1 MTKKRQPP
9 KINPPGSDG
18 TESEAVLRPE
28 LSLNIGPDTAE
39 KPDLETAGEP
49 ADAQF
54 GKAHKKSE
62 KPATKPR
69 SVGRRLATYFIRLTI
84 VLMVMLGGLAGA
96 LIYWVENQGGLATTL
111 EKRLSVPERG
121 IVFKLDKVDWHIEA
135 GARPL
140 HLHFGQAQLSVGPQ
154 EITLPEMSLS
164 FGLVSLFT
172 GGYPEVAL
180 VKNLSVA
187 LSHSADGWG
196 IQTGKTDMGWLFG
209 ADEPDLRRYYNLLQ
223 QVGLRRVIIQDAKLH
238 FENHTK
244 SSDTGRSLKLE
255 DIHIDLDASDLTA
268 LQLVVSMNQIKE
280 EVHAKAGHL
289 KLMMSGNLLSGLWSV
304 QTRGQSLALAILSDF
319 VPASFQKLLA
329 AQRISPHLDAS
340 FDATKLMIATG
351 ALDIQD
357 GRLPLPGVSAEQDRF
372 KQLQFQFDYSRQD
385 DLLSI
390 SEAQLL
396 LPDGRSLSLQGQVA
410 DLHRQESFVSGS
422 VLAEDI
428 SLDSILRDWPENA
441 QPAWRSWLDQSLSA
455 GAFPTLMLD
464 FSGRFDK
471 LERRL
476 VLSQLDTR
484 GEFKSVRFRLSE
496 GQYQEF
502 VGTVAGTMDLRI
514 GAGGQIARGNLDASM
529 KNAYVVA
536 KGSDKPIK
544 LDEGRLSLRF
554 EPGQLHLDELF
565 AQFEEGGALML
576 KAHQI
581 ADNKTNTDSAGND
594 NAAPAPLP
602 VKASLTSDKIDL
614 DILKLLWPEQVIPS
628 TANWIKRR
636 FGRGQISN
644 ARFDLTLNPAAT
656 GRDIVQSLQGALDLR
671 DASFSWRDN
680 SPEIQ
685 DVSGQV
691 SMADNILS
699 FKLDTA
705 SLPDVTAD
713 SAQITL
719 SPMIAPRGTGRD
731 LTINARLSGDVL
743 ATKALLAHPSVQKWP
758 EQANS
763 FVLESGALT
772 AQIASQSRLV
782 QNKLTLTGL
791 QADTTLSDLAVAS
804 LPFDTRLDK
813 GELALSVGEDG
824 LHIEGLGL
832 IDSVPAS
839 FSFHQQDDGERRLS
853 MRLQPA
859 EAVTKRLASYAK
871 IDMVGRSGLRLDY
884 VEQAETST
892 RNRSSEKGISRH
904 VQIEAD
910 LSQTGIDVPAIDWAK
925 LPGEAASA
933 RFLMRF
939 SNDQLSSIEAIDL
952 NMGSLMARGRLS
964 FDDEGQIASGY
975 FDEVLTPGNE
985 LSAVLVERQTDGV
998 FEITAEGRRLN
1009 LRPLRRNEGLSKG
1022 QALRFDLTADQL
1034 LVDQAITLSGHLKG
1048 ETKSD
1053 GNGVVTLQGSLSV
1066 NGKPLL
1072 SEGTI
1077 EAHFGPSGEH
1087 LSGVGLIGG
1096 GEARLRFTP
1105 DGEESLLIIT
1115 SANAGRVLAGL
1126 GVTDTIREGR
1136 LRLVNRFTSK
1146 DMKDFETV
1154 IQLEEFN
1161 VIEAPAAVRAFSV
1174 LSVAGLYSLVEGDG
1188 TRFTRGEARIRTE
1201 KGLHYLDKLR
1211 ASGGAVGVTMVGV
1224 YDRAN
1229 RQVDVSGNLVPVN
1242 QFSKI
1247 LGAVPVLGELLT
1259 GLDKAGLFA
1268 TQFSVKG
1275 SVDEPEISV
1284 NAASLVPGVLRD
1296 LFSPDW
1302 LGSETNRILG
1312 DTDNSSKS
1320 QF

>member
-9 KINPPGSDG
+9 KINPPGSENAELD
-18 TESEAVLRPE
+18 EALRPE
-28 LSLNIGPDTAE
+28 SSKDKASKALEAKPKKYSL
-39 KPDLETAGEP
+39 
-49 ADAQF
+49 
-54 GKAHKKSE
+54 
-62 KPATKPR
+62 
-69 SVGRRLATYFIRLTI
+69 GRRVATYLIRLTI
-84 VLMVMLGGLAGA
+84 VLAVMLAGMIGL
-96 LIYWVENQGGLATTL
+96 LIYWVENQGGLAASL

-121 IVFKLDKVDWHIEA
+121 ISFKLDKVDWQIEA
-135 GARPL
+135 SARPL
-140 HLHFGQAQLSVGPQ
+140 HLHFGQAQMAFGPQ

-180 VKNLSVA
+180 IKNLSVD
-187 LSHSADGWG
+187 LTHSADGWG
-196 IQTGKTDMGWLFG
+196 VQTGQSDLGWLFG
-209 ADEPDLRRYYNLLQ
+209 DGEPDFRRYYHLLQ
-223 QVGLRRVIIQDAKLH
+223 QVGLRRILVQNANLT
-238 FENHTK
+238 FENIIEG
-244 SSDTGRSLKLE
+244 SDTVSSLKL
-255 DIHIDLDASDLTA
+255 DDMHLDLDARDLTA
-268 LQLVVSMNQIKE
+268 LQLVISMHQQKQ
-280 EVHAKAGHL
+280 HANEQAGHL
-289 KLMMSGNLLSGLWSV
+289 KLMLSGNLLSGLWSL
-304 QTRGQSLALAILSDF
+304 QTRGRELDLAVLSDF
-319 VPASFQKLLA
+319 TPPAFQKLLRA
-329 AQRISPHLDAS
+329 RHISPHLDAS
-340 FDATKLMIATG
+340 FDAAKLMIATG
-351 ALDIQD
+351 KLDIHD
-357 GRLPLPGVSAEQDRF
+357 GRLPLPGVSASQDRF
-372 KQLQFQFDYSRQD
+372 QQLQFQFDYSRQD
-385 DLLSI
+385 NVLSV

-396 LPDGRSLSLQGQVA
+396 LPDGRSLSLQGQIA

-422 VLAEDI
+422 ILAEDI
-428 SLDSILRDWPENA
+428 SLDSILRDWPETA
-441 QPAWRSWLDQSLSA
+441 QPGWRTWLDSSLSA

-464 FSGRFDK
+464 FSGRFDAV
-471 LERRL
+471 ERRL
-476 VLSQLDTR
+476 ILSQLDAR

-529 KNAYVVA
+529 TNAYVVA
-536 KGSDKPIK
+536 TASDKPIK

-565 AQFEEGGALML
+565 AQFEEGGSLML
-576 KAHQI
+576 KAHQS
-581 ADNKTNTDSAGND
+581 ADNATAESSQTSQTEVNGP
-594 NAAPAPLP
+594 AAALP
-602 VKASLTSDKIDL
+602 IKASLTSDFIDL
-614 DILKLLWPEQVIPS
+614 DILKALWPEQVIPS
-628 TANWIKRR
+628 TANWIKKR
-636 FGRGQISN
+636 FGQGQISN

-656 GRDIVQSLQGALDLR
+656 GPDSVQSLTGALDLA

-685 DVSGQV
+685 DVSGQIT
-691 SMADNILS
+691 MADNSLT
-699 FKLDTA
+699 FRLDTA
-705 SLPDVTAD
+705 NLPDLTAQSGD
-713 SAQITL
+713 ITL
-719 SPMIAPRGTGRD
+719 RPMIAPRGSARD
-731 LTINARLSGDVL
+731 VMINARLSGDAL
-743 ATKALLAHPSVQKWP
+743 AARALLSHGSVQKWP
-758 EQANS
+758 EQADS
-763 FVLESGALT
+763 FALEAGSFT
-772 AQIASQSRLV
+772 AQITSQSRLAN
-782 QNKLTLTGL
+782 NKLTLTSL
-791 QADTTLSDLAVAS
+791 QADTAISDLAVDR
-804 LPFDTRLDK
+804 LPFNTRLEK
-813 GELALSVGEDG
+813 GEIALSVGQEG

-839 FSFHQQDDGERRLS
+839 FSFHQQEVGERRLS
-853 MRLQPA
+853 MRLNPD
-859 EAVTKRLASYAK
+859 EAVTKRLAAYAN
-871 IDMVGRSGLRLDY
+871 IDMIGKSGLRLDY
-884 VEQAETST
+884 VEQATAQHL
-892 RNRSSEKGISRH
+892 NRSSETDLQRH

-910 LSQTGIDVPAIDWAK
+910 LTQAGIDVPQIDWAK

-939 SNDQLSSIEAIDL
+939 ADQQLSSVEAIDL
-952 NMGSLMARGRLS
+952 NMGSLMARGRLA
-964 FDDEGQIASGY
+964 FDDTGQIASGY

-985 LSAVLVERQTDGV
+985 LSAVLIERQSDGV

-1053 GNGVVTLQGSLSV
+1053 GNGMVTLQGSLSV

-1087 LSGVGLIGG
+1087 LSGIGLIGG
-1096 GEARLRFTP
+1096 GEARLSFTP
-1105 DGEESLLIIT
+1105 DGDESLLIIT

-1126 GVTDTIREGR
+1126 GITDTIREGR

-1161 VIEAPAAVRAFSV
+1161 VIEAPAAIRAFSV

-1201 KGLHYLDKLR
+1201 DGLHYLDKIR

-1224 YDRAN
+1224 YDRTN

-1275 SVDEPEISV
+1275 SVDEPDVSV

-1296 LFSPDW
+1296 IFSPDW

-1312 DTDNSSKS
+1312 ESDNSTES